1 MRVVLLPC
9 ILLLLI
15 AVFCKAQSET
25 SIPYPQPMPD
35 SAALR
40 FLPGIVSSD
49 SMDFNACFS
58 PEAKSYYFTR
68 SINKQ
73 TKIYVTHH
81 DGVNWTAPML
91 VPFLDS
97 KYSEADPAFAPDGTL
112 YFISDRP
119 ADASDTLRDFDIW
132 SVKPLP
138 GGSWS
143 APENLKDINTDS
155 SEYYISFS
163 RSGNLYFASSR
174 KGGLGEEDIYVSKL
188 VNGKYTDPVNLGPA
202 VNTAGSEYD
211 PGVSADEDMIVFAS
225 SNRDDGIGGADL
237 YCSRLNGEKKWQK
250 AVNLGNR
257 FNTKAREFCPYFSPD
272 GKYFFFSSERD
283 VKWIGLEWLKKEAE
297 RFDR

>member
-1 MRVVLLPC
+1 MRSVAITC
-9 ILLLLI
+9 FMCLI
-15 AVFCKAQSET
+15 AALYCSAQSGAG
-25 SIPYPQPMPD
+25 IPYPQPLPD

-58 PEAKSYYFTR
+58 PDGQSYYFTR

-81 DGVNWTAPML
+81 EGANWSAPMI

-97 KYSEADPAFAPDGTL
+97 KYSEADPAFSPDGTL

-119 ADASDTLRDFDIW
+119 LTASDSLNDFNIW
-132 SVKPLP
+132 FVKPLP

-143 APENLKDINTDS
+143 APEDMKIINTDS

-163 RSGNLYFASSR
+163 KNGNLYFASSR

-188 VNGKYTDPVNLGPA
+188 VNEKYTEPVNLGPT
-202 VNTAGSEYD
+202 VNTSKSEFD
-211 PGVSADEDMIVFAS
+211 PGISADEDVIVFAS
-225 SNRDDGIGGADL
+225 SNREDGLGGADL
-237 YCSRLNGEKKWQK
+237 YYSKKEGEKNWQK
-250 AVNLGNR
+250 AAHLGNR
-257 FNTKAREFCPYFSPD
+257 FNTKARDFCPYFSPD
-272 GKYFFFSSERD
+272 GKYFFYSSERD
-283 VKWIGLEWLKKEAE
+283 VKWIGMEWLKKEMSH
-297 RFDR
+297 

>member
-1 MRVVLLPC
+1 MKAAVTPC
-9 ILLLLI
+9 ILLLFI
-15 AVFCKAQSET
+15 AAFCKAQSGAG
-25 SIPYPQPMPD
+25 IPYPQPTPD

-58 PEAKSYYFTR
+58 PDGRSYYFTR

-81 DGVNWTAPML
+81 DGASWTSPML

-97 KYSEADPAFAPDGTL
+97 EYSEADPAFAPDGTL

-119 ADASDTLRDFDIW
+119 AGTSDTLRDFDIW
-132 SVKPLP
+132 FVKPLP

-143 APENLKDINTDS
+143 APGNLESVNTDS

-163 RSGNLYFASSR
+163 RNGNLYFASSR
-174 KGGLGEEDIYVSKL
+174 KGGFGEEDIYVSKL
-188 VNGKYTDPVNLGPA
+188 EKEKYTDPVNLGPA
-202 VNTAGSEYD
+202 VNTARSEYD
-211 PGVSADEDMIVFAS
+211 PGVSADEEVIVFAS
-225 SNRDDGIGGADL
+225 SNRDDGLGGADL

-250 AVNLGNR
+250 AANLGSG

-283 VKWIGLEWLKKEAE
+283 VKWMGME
-297 RFDR
+297 RFRKETGKL

>member
-1 MRVVLLPC
+1 MLLC
-9 ILLLLI
+9 II
-15 AVFCKAQSET
+15 SYCNAQSGAG
-25 SIPYPQPMPD
+25 IPYPQPLPD

-58 PEAKSYYFTR
+58 PDGQSYYFTR

-81 DGVNWTAPML
+81 DGANWSAPMM

-97 KYSEADPAFAPDGTL
+97 KNSEADPAFSPDGTL

-119 ADASDTLRDFDIW
+119 LTESDTLRDFNIW
-132 SVKPLP
+132 FVKPLP

-143 APENLKDINTDS
+143 APEDLKMINTDS

-163 RSGNLYFASSR
+163 RNGNLYFASSR
-174 KGGLGEEDIYVSKL
+174 KGGFGEEDIYVSKL
-188 VNGKYTDPVNLGPA
+188 INEKYTEPANLGPA
-202 VNTAGSEYD
+202 VNTSKSEYD
-211 PGVSADEDMIVFAS
+211 PGISADEDVIIFAS
-225 SNRDDGIGGADL
+225 SNRDNSFGGADL
-237 YCSRLNGEKKWQK
+237 YCAKKEGEKNWLK
-250 AVNLGNR
+250 AAHLGSR
-257 FNTKAREFCPYFSPD
+257 INTKAREFCPYFSPD

-283 VKWIGLEWLKKEAE
+283 VKWMGMEWLKKEISH
-297 RFDR
+297 